1 MRVALTGG
9 IASGKSFCLARF
21 RELGAVTVD
30 ADALA
35 RQVVTPGSAA
45 LTAIVSRFG
54 RAVLQADGSLDRAA
68 LGAVVF
74 ADADARR
81 DLEAIV
87 HPAVYARLQAW
98 FETAEGAAPSSPP
111 VAIAEIPLLYETGRE
126 GEFDA
131 VVVAA
136 CDEPTQ
142 IARLQARDGV
152 SADEA
157 RRRLA
162 AQWPIEDKRRRAG
175 HVIDTSGSEEDTR
188 QAVDRVWRA
197 LLDARDGPSGR

>member
-9 IASGKSFCLARF
+9 IASGKSLCLARF
-21 RELGAVTVD
+21 RELGAVTID
-30 ADALA
+30 ADTLA
-35 RQVVTPGSAA
+35 REVVEPGSPA
-45 LTAIVSRFG
+45 LDAIVSRFG
-54 RAVLQADGSLDRAA
+54 RAILQPDGSLDRAA
-68 LGAVVF
+68 LGAIVF

-87 HPAVYARLQAW
+87 HPAVYARVRAW
-98 FETAEGAAPSSPP
+98 FDTVEHADPADRP

-126 GEFDA
+126 DEFDA

-136 CDEPTQ
+136 CDEATQ
-142 IARLQARDGV
+142 VARLTARDGV
-152 SADEA
+152 SIDEA

-162 AQWPIEDKRRRAG
+162 AQWPIDAKRHRAD

-197 LLDARDGPSGR
+197 LRDGREGPSGR